1 VADTADPGRDI
12 AASIDAGRGELL
24 GVLLRHEVRFV
35 VIGGAAIQS
44 HGRRYVTEDIDLTPD
59 TQEAN
64 LQRLADALNELDCR
78 LVTDPADPSSWVALP
93 AGYFT
98 PRSLLAASVWNLATR
113 HGLLDLTFAPSGFPG
128 GYTDLATNAATM
140 PVAGTSTPVLVAS
153 LDDVYASKRAADRP
167 KDRAY
172 FEASGE
178 SAAS

>member
-1 VADTADPGRDI
+1 MADAADPGQNLGSI
-12 AASIDAGRGELL
+12 GASRAELL
-24 GVLLRHEVRFV
+24 EVLLQHDVRFV

-59 TQEAN
+59 TDEPN
-64 LQRLADALNELDCR
+64 LQRLADALNELECR
-78 LVTDPADPSSWVALP
+78 LVTDPAAPSSWVALP

-113 HGLLDLTFAPSGFPG
+113 HGLLDLSFTPSGFPG
-128 GYTDLATNAATM
+128 GYAELAAHATPM
-140 PVAGTSTPVLVAS
+140 PAAGTSITVLVAS
-153 LDDVYASKRAADRP
+153 LDDVHASKRAADRP

-178 SAAS
+178 PT